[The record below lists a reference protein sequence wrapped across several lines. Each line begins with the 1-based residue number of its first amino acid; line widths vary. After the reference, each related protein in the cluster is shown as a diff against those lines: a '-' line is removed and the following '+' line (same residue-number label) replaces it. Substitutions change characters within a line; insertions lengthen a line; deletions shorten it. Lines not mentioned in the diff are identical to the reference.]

1 MKKNKKNA
9 FSKNKQTKFKNEK
22 INSENKITKS
32 ESERMKNKKIVTKSF
47 FDKIKNYYN
56 SVEESVKSNPKKQ
69 LVYFVLGFAFFYLL
83 LTEIAYAFPKGF
95 FENFVGMQ
103 VNFLLNLIRINT
115 IVTAGEVFEM
125 FLPESQKLII
135 ISWLCSGVLE
145 VIILI
150 STMIVT
156 FGVRAREKIIGIIL
170 ALILGHFF
178 NLLRILITIQII
190 ITQNATTFEL
200 AHDLLFRATLFLY
213 IVIVYALW
221 FNWGIKKAKK

>member
-1 MKKNKKNA
+1 MVFEKIIKQFNVIFIMNKNKN
-9 FSKNKQTKFKNEK
+9 TEK
-22 INSENKITKS
+22 KSVKI
-32 ESERMKNKKIVTKSF
+32 KNKKIITSNI

-69 LVYFVLGFAFFYLL
+69 LVYFVLGFVFFYLL

-95 FENFVGMQ
+95 FENFVGLQ
-103 VNFLLNLIRINT
+103 VNFLLNLIGVNT
-115 IVTAGEVFEM
+115 IVTSGEVFEM

-135 ISWLCSGVLE
+135 ISWLCTGVLE

-156 FGVRAREKIIGIIL
+156 FGVRAKEKIIGIII

-190 ITQNATTFEL
+190 ITQNAAAFEL

-221 FNWGIKKAKK
+221 FGWGIKKAKK